1 MPFPYCRPGGHLCTP
16 ENPCALPVA
25 INGVVTPRDVL
36 CERSAARRSRTLRIR
51 CKGEPARG
59 NLLPSIADYSDCEIS
74 AVAEDGTEV
83 RLDLVDRFEIVGEP
97 GKPVTATLTFV
108 GIELDVDARSAEPAP
123 AADDSEPSV
132 GDEPV
137 PRG

>member
-1 MPFPYCRPGGHLCTP
+1 MPIPYNAPISVSGWITP
-16 ENPCALPVA
+16 D
-25 INGVVTPRDVL
+25 DVE
-36 CERSAARRSRTLRIR
+36 CEKAAAKSATVLRIR

-59 NLLPSIADYSDCEIS
+59 NLLPSIADYTDCEIS

-123 AADDSEPSV
+123 VADDSEPSV